1 MSKKNTNSQK
11 IAIAPVGH
19 FRPTKANV
27 KELNCGL
34 IRLIKFKPTL
44 YRVLFW
50 TPECILVN
58 VMKFETPQKENEIIK
73 KFNKISDKFY
83 ENQPF
88 EYEDGTKVPKEIIYA
103 DAQIAFDYATE
114 ELIKSGAYKAPTKKE
129 IENLPKTW
137 EEYYNRASIA

>member
-1 MSKKNTNSQK
+1 MNKKSTNYQK
-11 IAIAPVGH
+11 IGIAPVGH
-19 FRPTKANV
+19 FRPTKANI

-34 IRLIKFKPTL
+34 IRLIKFTPAL
-44 YRVLFW
+44 YRVLIW
-50 TPECILVN
+50 TSEYILVN

-88 EYEDGTKVPKEIIYA
+88 EYEDGTKVPKEVIYA

-129 IENLPKTW
+129 IENLPKTQ